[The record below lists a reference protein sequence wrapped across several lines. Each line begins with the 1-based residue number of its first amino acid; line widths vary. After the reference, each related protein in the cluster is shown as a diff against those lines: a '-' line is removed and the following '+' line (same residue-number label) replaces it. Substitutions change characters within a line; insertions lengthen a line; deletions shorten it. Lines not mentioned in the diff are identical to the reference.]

1 MPRIGSLRP
10 TPHGGFAGSLHLV
23 DVIVDIALEPRTP
36 PPCDGDGPRW
46 DINDAT
52 GAVIGSAALDSDGAL
67 GLVMT
72 MPLLDRNPVRCVAR
86 RGDDDRPGGLLD
98 LMWVIS
104 PTPAVAEG
112 TTQPGATRR
121 HED

>member
-46 DINDAT
+46 DVTDTT
-52 GAVIGSAALDSDGAL
+52 GAVIGSAALDDDGAL

-72 MPLLDRNPVRCVAR
+72 MPLLDRKPVRCMAR
-86 RGDDDRPGGLLD
+86 RDDNDPSGEQLD
-98 LMWVIS
+98 LIWLIAPAQTS
-104 PTPAVAEG
+104 PDHA
-112 TTQPGATRR
+112 RR
-121 HED
+121 LR

>member
-36 PPCDGDGPRW
+36 SPCTGDGPGW
-46 DINDAT
+46 DVTDAT
-52 GAVIGSAALDSDGAL
+52 GAVIGSAALDDDGTL

-72 MPLLDRNPVRCVAR
+72 MPLLDHKPVRCVAR
-86 RGDDDRPGGLLD
+86 QAGVDHPGDTLD
-98 LMWVIS
+98 LIWRIADV
-104 PTPAVAEG
+104 
-112 TTQPGATRR
+112 PG
-121 HED
+121 

>member
-36 PPCDGDGPRW
+36 PPSDGDGPRW
-46 DINDAT
+46 DVTDAT
-52 GAVIGSAALDSDGAL
+52 GAVIGSAALDDDGTL

-72 MPLLDRNPVRCVAR
+72 MPLLDRKPVRCVAR
-86 RGDDDRPGGLLD
+86 QAGVDHSGDTLD
-98 LMWVIS
+98 LIWVIS
-104 PTPAVAEG
+104 PKQRPPDEEL
-112 TTQPGATRR
+112 RR
-121 HED
+121 G

>member
-36 PPCDGDGPRW
+36 SPCDGEGPRW
-46 DINDAT
+46 GVTDAT
-52 GAVIGSAALDSDGAL
+52 GAVIGSAALDGDGAL

-72 MPLLDRNPVRCVAR
+72 MPLLDRKPVRCVAR
-86 RGDDDRPGGLLD
+86 RDENDPSGELLD
-98 LMWVIS
+98 LIWLLA
-104 PTPAVAEG
+104 PA
-112 TTQPGATRR
+112 QGAPNDVGR
-121 HED
+121 

>member
-36 PPCDGDGPRW
+36 SPCTGDGPRW
-46 DINDAT
+46 DVTDAM
-52 GAVIGSAALDSDGAL
+52 GAVIGSVALDAGGAL

-72 MPLLDRNPVRCVAR
+72 MPLLDRNPVRWVAR
-86 RGDDDRPGGLLD
+86 QAGVNNADAALDLIWVIFPKNRPPGG
-98 LMWVIS
+98 
-104 PTPAVAEG
+104 
-112 TTQPGATRR
+112 
-121 HED
+121 

>member
-36 PPCDGDGPRW
+36 PPCDGDGPHW
-46 DINDAT
+46 DVTDAT
-52 GAVIGSAALDSDGAL
+52 GVVIGSAELDDHGDL

-72 MPLLDRNPVRCVAR
+72 MPLLDCNPVRCVAR
-86 RGDDDRPGGLLD
+86 RDDNDPSGERLD
-98 LMWVIS
+98 LIWLIAPAQTS
-104 PTPAVAEG
+104 PDHA
-112 TTQPGATRR
+112 RR
-121 HED
+121 FS

>member
-23 DVIVDIALEPRTP
+23 DVIVDIALKPRTP
-36 PPCDGDGPRW
+36 SPCGGDGPRW
-46 DINDAT
+46 DVTDAT
-52 GAVIGSAALDSDGAL
+52 GAIIGSAAQDSDGAL

-86 RGDDDRPGGLLD
+86 RDDNDPSGEQLD
-98 LMWVIS
+98 LIWLIAPTQRS
-104 PTPAVAEG
+104 PDQA
-112 TTQPGATRR
+112 RR
-121 HED
+121 